1 MQLTK
6 AQTSALS
13 GLMRLLAET
22 TGADALREACAIH
35 MLKLLEADQ
44 YVSMLWNA
52 ASEQFERGT
61 AMNVSTDSLRAWDEH
76 YRFVDPLTLP
86 MMAQR
91 RPTLATQI
99 LGQAELVRTE
109 FFNDFLKRERMH
121 WGMNVYFFAGD
132 ECMGDMR
139 IWRRRD
145 RGNFGFEQL
154 ELLRMVE
161 PAITATLVRLAPRL
175 GAAHAVPKV
184 AEPEQLLQAQTQL
197 SKREAEV
204 AWLATCGCTDKEI
217 AQRLRLSFATV
228 RFHMANAF
236 RKMHVENR
244 AALAS
249 RVQAIVGQQR
259 AELAGQQA
267 NPGVQDLCLLSV

>member
-1 MQLTK
+1 
-6 AQTSALS
+6 
-13 GLMRLLAET
+13 
-22 TGADALREACAIH
+22 
-35 MLKLLEADQ
+35 
-44 YVSMLWNA
+44 
-52 ASEQFERGT
+52 
-61 AMNVSTDSLRAWDEH
+61 
-76 YRFVDPLTLP
+76 
-86 MMAQR
+86 
-91 RPTLATQI
+91 
-99 LGQAELVRTE
+99 
-109 FFNDFLKRERMH
+109 
-121 WGMNVYFFAGD
+121 
-132 ECMGDMR
+132 
-139 IWRRRD
+139 
-145 RGNFGFEQL
+145 
-154 ELLRMVE
+154 
-161 PAITATLVRLAPRL
+161 
-175 GAAHAVPKV
+175 VPKV